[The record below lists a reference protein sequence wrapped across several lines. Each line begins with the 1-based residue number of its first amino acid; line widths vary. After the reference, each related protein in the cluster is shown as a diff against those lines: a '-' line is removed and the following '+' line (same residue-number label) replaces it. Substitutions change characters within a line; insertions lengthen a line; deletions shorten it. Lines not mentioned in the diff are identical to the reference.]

1 MDEHLKTL
9 ELDPTAERSAQ
20 KSWRSKISRPRF
32 SFAAINELFF
42 LSLRRHQR
50 RCIYPSEA
58 MGKSSKAKK
67 EKKKD
72 FQKAKLKVGKTKPK
86 ASNATDTS
94 FKALCKSIIVLY
106 RLKLR

>member
-1 MDEHLKTL
+1 
-9 ELDPTAERSAQ
+9 
-20 KSWRSKISRPRF
+20 
-32 SFAAINELFF
+32 
-42 LSLRRHQR
+42 
-50 RCIYPSEA
+50 

-94 FKALCKSIIVLY
+94 FKALCTSIIV
-106 RLKLR
+106 